1 MFGSPPAPTT
11 VSLVL
16 FGFKIVLAAI
26 SRLLTAPLRWLHW
39 NGAPVLYRDIFFAA
53 IRAMLSNFTI
63 TVSRYLGMTTTQVY
77 ENFCKEVHQEP
88 KTINLT
94 ENDVTAHWMGKPDA
108 TRVILYLHGGGY
120 TQSCSPQHLEYLHR
134 LVTDLNTSD
143 STTSVSILLLAYT
156 LAPEAQF
163 PTQLRQASAVLS
175 YLLNEGKSPSD
186 ILIAGDSAGGGLA
199 LSLLSHLL
207 HPHLDIPK
215 IQLLEPL
222 RGAFLY
228 SPWVSFDTTHDSFER
243 NAQKDVLVPNM
254 LRKWGGMYL
263 GTVDGETDPGITTGG
278 NNYSEPLLSNASWW
292 RGMNNVVR
300 DIWIFAGND
309 EVFADSLHAFG
320 VKLRDGWK
328 DGGGAEE
335 NVVLEFG
342 EDEAHIGPILDV
354 MLQYKEKSGTQLG
367 LEKWL
372 KECVA

>member
-1 MFGSPPAPTT
+1 MVGSST
-11 VSLVL
+11 VLEL
-16 FGFKIVLAAI
+16 QLWLTLA
-26 SRLLTAPLRWLHW
+26 
-39 NGAPVLYRDIFFAA
+39 
-53 IRAMLSNFTI
+53 
-63 TVSRYLGMTTTQVY
+63 
-77 ENFCKEVHQEP
+77 
-88 KTINLT
+88 
-94 ENDVTAHWMGKPDA
+94 
-108 TRVILYLHGGGY
+108 GGGY

-207 HPHLDIPK
+207 HPHLDISK

-309 EVFADSLHAFG
+309 EIFTDSLHAFG

-328 DGGGAEE
+328 DGGGVEE